1 MFFII
6 FDLRLKSVFINSAS
20 GLLVYL
26 SLILLLCLII
36 SVFLLFNT
44 YCLFGFFSVSDIV
57 TVDILYNFSGDHE
70 IEYNRFLISTILL
83 ITPALKAGVDFSFL
97 KWLSFVIVTL
107 LKLYLSFLILK
118 GSILLT
124 LVRTDVV
131 LFDASSLLF
140 SLDSFFVEDY

>member
-1 MFFII
+1 MTKHLFT
-6 FDLRLKSVFINSAS
+6 
-20 GLLVYL
+20 
-26 SLILLLCLII
+26 ILLIFVSPLCLII

-44 YCLFGFFSVSDIV
+44 YFLFGFFSVSDIV

-70 IEYNRFLISTILL
+70 IVYNGFLISTILL
-83 ITPALKAGVDFSFL
+83 KTPALKAGVDFSFL

-124 LVRTDVV
+124 LVRTVVV
-131 LFDASSLLF
+131 LFVASSLLF